1 MITRHFIDIDQGGN
15 IRRVHYR
22 KAGSGPPLLMVHQ
35 SPRSSKEYETLMEKW
50 AAHFTCIA
58 PDTPGFGQSDP
69 LPGHPEIAEYADAV
83 VDFLDALGI
92 KKCAA
97 YGFHSG
103 GIILVTAVKRHPS
116 RITTLA
122 VGGYA
127 IWTPEEM
134 ALFSDR
140 YLPEFHPS
148 DYGEHLTWL
157 WNRILE
163 QSWFFPWFATDDAHR
178 LSVANDDPAR
188 VDAIVR
194 EMLDAGNAY
203 QAGYGAVL
211 RAPRDIPA
219 VDADVPPCLISAY
232 DGDPLQEHI
241 DRLGDMPASWKAQKV
256 VTPADHQA
264 VSLSHL
270 LATET
275 PMVDHLPEAD
285 DEGFVTIHTE
295 GFDGL
300 IHWRGDRIGNTLA
313 LHAPS
318 YAATGNQ
325 PAGQIAIDLPGHG
338 LSDNWPDDTPVAWA
352 SWDAVIAAIAGEL
365 GTSETIYPR
374 PTDGEPEKLYPD
386 LSPDRFGNYLITAWQ
401 IVRARH
407 MFAPWYIVDI
417 DHAIAF
423 DEKHLEPRNLAAEHL
438 ALINGHSARQY
449 HIALQSRQ
457 KEN

>member
-1 MITRHFIDIDQGGN
+1 MITRHFIDVENDGN
-15 IRRVHYR
+15 TRRVHYR
-22 KAGSGPPLLMVHQ
+22 KAGNGPPLLMVHQ
-35 SPRSSKEYETLMEKW
+35 SPRSSKEYEALMEKW
-50 AAHFTCIA
+50 SSHFTCIA

-69 LPGHPEIAEYADAV
+69 LHGHPEISEYADAAIE
-83 VDFLDALGI
+83 FLDALGI
-92 KKCAA
+92 EKCAA

-103 GIILVTAVKRHPS
+103 GIILVTAAKRHPT

-122 VGGYA
+122 IGGYA
-127 IWTPEEM
+127 IWSADEM
-134 ALFSDR
+134 ALFSER

-188 VDAIVR
+188 VDAVVR

-219 VDADVPPCLISAY
+219 ADANVPPCLISAY

-241 DRLGDMPASWKAQKV
+241 DRLGEMPPTWSAQKV
-256 VTPADHQA
+256 ATPADHQA

-275 PMVDHLPEAD
+275 AMVDDLHEAQ
-285 DEGFVTIHTE
+285 DEGFIAIQTDE
-295 GFDGL
+295 FNGL
-300 IHWRGDRIGNTLA
+300 IHWHGDRTANQLI
-313 LHAPS
+313 LHAP
-318 YAATGNQ
+318 ACALADDQT
-325 PAGQIAIDLPGHG
+325 AGQIAIDLPGHG
-338 LSDNWPDDTPVAWA
+338 LSDGWTGETSTWA
-352 SWDAVIAAIAGEL
+352 PWQAVIAAAADAL
-365 GTSETIYPR
+365 DTSNIIYPTL
-374 PTDGEPEKLYPD
+374 PIGEPEKLYPD
-386 LSPDRFGNYLITAWQ
+386 LAPDRFGNYLNMAWQ

-407 MFAPWYIVDI
+407 MFAPWYQVDAA
-417 DHAIAF
+417 HAAAF
-423 DEKHLEPRNLAAEHL
+423 DEQRLKPEHLAAEHL

-449 HIALQSRQ
+449 HVALESRQ

>member
-1 MITRHFIDIDQGGN
+1 MITRHFIDIENDGN
-15 IRRVHYR
+15 TRRVHYR
-22 KAGSGPPLLMVHQ
+22 KAGNGPPLLMVHQ
-35 SPRSSKEYETLMEKW
+35 SPRSSKEYEALMEKW
-50 AAHFTCIA
+50 SSHFTCIA
-58 PDTPGFGQSDP
+58 LDTPGFGQSDP
-69 LPGHPEIAEYADAV
+69 LPGQPEIAEYADATIE
-83 VDFLDALGI
+83 FLDALGI
-92 KKCAA
+92 EKCAA

-103 GIILVTAVKRHPS
+103 GIILVTAVKRHPT

-127 IWTPEEM
+127 IWSADEM

-241 DRLGDMPASWKAQKV
+241 DRLGDMPLTWSAQKV
-256 VTPADHQA
+256 ATPADHQA
-264 VSLSHL
+264 VSLTHL

-275 PMVDHLPEAD
+275 AMVDDLHEAQ
-285 DEGFVTIHTE
+285 DEGFIAIQTNE
-295 GFDGL
+295 FSGL
-300 IHWRGDRIGNTLA
+300 IHWRGDKTAHQLV
-313 LHAPS
+313 LHAPA
-318 YAATGNQ
+318 YAVADDQT
-325 PAGQIAIDLPGHG
+325 AGQIAIDLPGHG
-338 LSDNWPDDTPVAWA
+338 LSDGWTDEPC
-352 SWDAVIAAIAGEL
+352 SWRPWEAVIAAVADAL
-365 GTSETIYPR
+365 DTSEIIYPTL
-374 PTDGEPEKLYPD
+374 PIGEPEKLYPD
-386 LSPDRFGNYLITAWQ
+386 LAPDRFGNYLSMAWQ

-407 MFAPWYIVDI
+407 MFAPWYQVDTT
-417 DHAIAF
+417 HAVAF
-423 DEKHLEPRNLAAEHL
+423 DGEKLKPDHLAAEHL

-449 HIALQSRQ
+449 HIALESRQ